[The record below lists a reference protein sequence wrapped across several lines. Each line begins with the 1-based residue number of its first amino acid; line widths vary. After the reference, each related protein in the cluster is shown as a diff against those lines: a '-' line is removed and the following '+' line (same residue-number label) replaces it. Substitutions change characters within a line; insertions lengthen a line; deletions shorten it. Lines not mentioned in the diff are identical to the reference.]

1 MELLFKTNEYGFV
14 TKIRVEKDTQSGN
27 LNMVL
32 DSILELIMIIFCGGT
47 KSYQHNDYFHNI

>member
-1 MELLFKTNEYGFV
+1 MELLFKTNKYGFV
-14 TKIRVEKDTQSGN
+14 TKIRVKKDTQSGN

-47 KSYQHNDYFHNI
+47 KTYQRNGYFHNI